1 MTGCLRKTTGW
12 IQYQIRMEEG
22 DIYKTAFI
30 THNGHFEF
38 RVMRVDK
45 CTSDIPTAH
54 ERSLQGEIDEKGS
67 ASLL

>member
-1 MTGCLRKTTGW
+1 
-12 IQYQIRMEEG
+12 MEEG